1 MNKIDLKN
9 IIKKFL
15 NQFLQKH
22 TNVEIEGVLVFGS
35 VLREKYF
42 FERSDVDVYIVIK
55 NNKRYRGI
63 KVVDGVEI
71 DYFVNPIE
79 QLQKEFEI
87 AKKLV

>member
-42 FERSDVDVYIVIK
+42 LSVRMLMFILLSKIMIGDIV
-55 NNKRYRGI
+55 
-63 KVVDGVEI
+63 V
-71 DYFVNPIE
+71 
-79 QLQKEFEI
+79 L
-87 AKKLV
+87 KLWMV

>member
-42 FERSDVDVYIVIK
+42 LSVRMLMFILLSKIIRDIV
-55 NNKRYRGI
+55 
-63 KVVDGVEI
+63 V
-71 DYFVNPIE
+71 
-79 QLQKEFEI
+79 L
-87 AKKLV
+87 KLWMV